1 MTAKPSRP
9 KKQEPKAPA
18 PAPKPSRKSV
28 DWEAIERDFRTTH
41 LSAAEIAAKHGD
53 RVSRQAIHKRAKDKG
68 WQRDLTDAVRQ
79 ATKARLVEAEVQRRL
94 TPQVDKAVDNEVD
107 RRLAST
113 TDRVLVEAE
122 IGAQVV
128 MRHREDI
135 RSARNVAIDLL
146 AELRG
151 AGLHQEELAR
161 LFELTTAEL
170 DEAQLQGARRRLEN
184 LLGLSGRVGNI
195 QKLADTLSKLQTL
208 ERKAFGIEDGEGVRG
223 VDETPPSNMA
233 PSDAYLYMVQGKR

>member
-1 MTAKPSRP
+1 MQSTDQPAKP
-9 KKQEPKAPA
+9 A
-18 PAPKPSRKSV
+18 KPGRKSV
-28 DWEAIERDFRTTH
+28 DWEAIERDFRTTN
-41 LSAAEIAAKHGD
+41 LSAAELAKRHGD
-53 RVSRQAIHKRAKDKG
+53 VVTRQAINKRAREKG
-68 WQRDLTDAVRQ
+68 WQRDLTGAVAV
-79 ATKARLVEAEVQRRL
+79 ATKAKVIQQEVKRRVDAQVSSDVSAEVSRRL
-94 TPQVDKAVDNEVD
+94 TTDADVVEV
-107 RRLAST
+107 A
-113 TDRVLVEAE
+113 AE
-122 IGAQVV
+122 LGAAVV
-128 MRHREDI
+128 MRHRDDI